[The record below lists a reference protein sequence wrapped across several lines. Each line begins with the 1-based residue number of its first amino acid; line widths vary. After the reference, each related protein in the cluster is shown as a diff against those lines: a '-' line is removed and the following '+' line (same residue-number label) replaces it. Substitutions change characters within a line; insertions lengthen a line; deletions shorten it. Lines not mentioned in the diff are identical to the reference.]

1 MSHCFD
7 RDFFFCRTFVSRDNP
22 NDVIEDRM
30 LSFKPER
37 TVFDLQEMHQKMASV
52 LAHS

>member
-1 MSHCFD
+1 MNHCFD
-7 RDFFFCRTFVSRDNP
+7 RDYFFCRAFVAGDNP